1 MSAKNLQSKILV
13 VDDNPLNLKLLS
25 TIMKNEGFDIIV
37 AKDGIHGIKA
47 AEEEQPSLILLDI
60 MMPGID
66 GYEVCKKLKAN
77 PETQE
82 IPVIFLTAK
91 TDSEGVVKGFEVG
104 AADYVTRP
112 FNRIELLAR
121 IRTHLALKKTSDK
134 VIDLERRNS
143 ILAMIATTNHEIN
156 QPLTVLTGN
165 LFLLKESIGI
175 AKLTEGQHKLF
186 ARLEK
191 SVDRIKEI
199 LAKYRKADSMR
210 LKKYSSDAQI
220 VIFDENENKN

>member
-1 MSAKNLQSKILV
+1 MSIKDLQNKILV

-37 AKDGIHGIKA
+37 AKDGVHGLMA
-47 AEEEQPSLILLDI
+47 AQEEKPALILLDI

-66 GYEVCKKLKAN
+66 GFEVCQKLKAN
-77 PETQE
+77 PETQD

-121 IRTHLALKKTSDK
+121 IKTHLALKKTRDK
-134 VIDLERRNS
+134 VLDLERRNS

-165 LFLLKESIGI
+165 LFLLKESIGL
-175 AKLTEGQHKLF
+175 AKLSEGQHKLF
-186 ARLEK
+186 TRLEK
-191 SVDRIKEI
+191 SVDRIKDI
-199 LAKYRKADSMR
+199 LVKYRNADSMR
-210 LKKYSSDAQI
+210 FAKYSSDAQI
-220 VIFDENENKN
+220 VIFDKNEKNK